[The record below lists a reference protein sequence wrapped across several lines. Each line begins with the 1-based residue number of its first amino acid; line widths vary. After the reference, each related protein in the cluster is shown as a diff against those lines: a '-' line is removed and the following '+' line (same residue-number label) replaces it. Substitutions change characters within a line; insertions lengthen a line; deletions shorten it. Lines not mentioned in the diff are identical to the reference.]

1 VALRRG
7 RGEVRLRATCRVLLK
22 IASASPT
29 TIVPTP
35 SGPSVVSAASVRWL
49 ETSIPAGVN
58 EEYMVRRFDQP
69 LAVSRW

>member
-1 VALRRG
+1 LIGSGIRWRAFFPEGSGIEEREG
-7 RGEVRLRATCRVLLK
+7 RGEAEDHLSGVVK

-35 SGPSVVSAASVRWL
+35 SGPSVVSAASVKWS

-58 EEYMVRRFDQP
+58 EE
-69 LAVSRW
+69 